1 MDVAHARGVRDTG
14 LTNTALQ
21 AIAGARHA
29 PYITHDTQGN
39 MSLTPNFSQRIR
51 IWFQSQLANA
61 GYYLSR
67 DAEHRKDIARIEKY
81 VASIAEN
88 VATDDPLESARL
100 QVALAEEEHRIRV
113 EVAAK
118 TPENLLLRGR
128 RVFSQA
134 DEDGIIAAIFA
145 NLDGRKTFIEIACGN
160 GLENNTH
167 LLLLCG
173 WKGVWVDGSE
183 RHIDYIQA
191 ELGGLMFPR
200 LLVERQFID
209 LDNVGALIKRYCDFL
224 GDGDVDFFSL
234 DIDGND
240 LAILK
245 ESLKFF
251 APRVICVEYNAKF
264 PPPLEMSIR
273 YDASHLWAGDD
284 YQGCSLMALV
294 EATRS
299 RYTLLTCGISGV
311 NAFFVRND
319 LAHRFRIYSPEDL
332 YQPARYH
339 RVHQIPGHRSTL
351 KWVRNVIREDRAAS
365 LP

>member
-1 MDVAHARGVRDTG
+1 M
-14 LTNTALQ
+14 
-21 AIAGARHA
+21 
-29 PYITHDTQGN
+29 
-39 MSLTPNFSQRIR
+39 
-51 IWFQSQLANA
+51 WFQSQLASA

-67 DAEHRKDIARIEKY
+67 DAAHRKDIARIEKY
-81 VASIAEN
+81 VASIAEEIAEIN
-88 VATDDPLESARL
+88 ARIDPLEFAAL

-128 RVFSQA
+128 KVFSQS

-145 NLDGRKTFIEIACGN
+145 NLDGRKTFIEIACGD

-183 RHIDYIQA
+183 QHIAHIQS
-191 ELGGLMFPR
+191 ELGGLVFPR

-209 LDNVGALIKRYCDFL
+209 LDNVGAIIKRYCDFL

-234 DIDGND
+234 DIDGNE
-240 LAILK
+240 LAILEK
-245 ESLKFF
+245 SLEFF
-251 APRVICVEYNAKF
+251 SPRVICVEYNAKF
-264 PPPLEMSIR
+264 PPPLELSIR
-273 YDASHLWAGDD
+273 YDASHVWAGDD
-284 YQGCSLMALV
+284 YQGCSLMSLV

-311 NAFFVRND
+311 NAFFVRDD
-319 LAHRFRIYSPEDL
+319 LAHRYRVYSPEDL
-332 YQPARYH
+332 YQRARYH
-339 RVHQIPGHRSTL
+339 RLHQIAGHPSTL
-351 KWVRNVIREDRAAS
+351 KWVRSVISENHTAR

>member
-1 MDVAHARGVRDTG
+1 M
-14 LTNTALQ
+14 
-21 AIAGARHA
+21 
-29 PYITHDTQGN
+29 
-39 MSLTPNFSQRIR
+39 
-51 IWFQSQLANA
+51 WFQSQLASA

-67 DAEHRKDIARIEKY
+67 DAAHRKDIARVEKY
-81 VASIAEN
+81 VASISEEIAELN
-88 VATDDPLESARL
+88 ARIDPLELALL
-100 QVALAEEEHRIRV
+100 QVALAEEEHRIRG

-118 TPENLLLRGR
+118 TPENLLLSGR
-128 RVFSQA
+128 KVFSQS

-145 NLDGRKTFIEIACGN
+145 KLDGRKTFIEIACGD

-167 LLLLCG
+167 LLLLRG
-173 WKGVWVDGSE
+173 WRGVWVDGSE
-183 RHIDYIQA
+183 EQIAHIQS
-191 ELGGLMFPR
+191 ELGGLVFPR

-209 LDNVGALIKRYCDFL
+209 LDNVGALIQRCCNFL

-245 ESLKFF
+245 KCLEFF
-251 APRVICVEYNAKF
+251 APRVICAEYNAKF
-264 PPPLEMSIR
+264 PPPLELSIR
-273 YDASHLWAGDD
+273 YDPSHAWAGDD

-299 RYTLLTCGISGV
+299 RYTLLSCGMSGV

-319 LAHRFRIYSPEDL
+319 LAHRFRVYSPDDL

-339 RVHQIPGHRSTL
+339 RLHQLAGHPSTL
-351 KWVRNVIREDRAAS
+351 KWLRNVITEDHAVR
-365 LP
+365 LL

>member
-1 MDVAHARGVRDTG
+1 M
-14 LTNTALQ
+14 
-21 AIAGARHA
+21 
-29 PYITHDTQGN
+29 
-39 MSLTPNFSQRIR
+39 
-51 IWFQSQLANA
+51 WFQSQLASA

-67 DAEHRKDIARIEKY
+67 DAAHRKDIARIEKY
-81 VASIAEN
+81 VASIAEEIAEIN
-88 VATDDPLESARL
+88 ARIDPLEFAAL
-100 QVALAEEEHRIRV
+100 QVALAEEEQRIRV

-128 RVFSQA
+128 KVFSQS

-145 NLDGRKTFIEIACGN
+145 NLDGRKTFIEIACGD

-183 RHIDYIQA
+183 QHIAHIQS
-191 ELGGLMFPR
+191 ELGGLVFPR

-209 LDNVGALIKRYCDFL
+209 LDNVGAIIKRYCDFL

-234 DIDGND
+234 DIDGNE
-240 LAILK
+240 LAILEK
-245 ESLKFF
+245 SLEFF
-251 APRVICVEYNAKF
+251 SPRVICVEYNAKF
-264 PPPLEMSIR
+264 PPPLELAIR
-273 YDASHLWAGDD
+273 YDASHVWAGDD

-311 NAFFVRND
+311 NAFFVRDD
-319 LAHRFRIYSPEDL
+319 LVHRFRVYAPEDL
-332 YQPARYH
+332 YQRARYH
-339 RVHQIPGHRSTL
+339 RLHQIAGHPSTL
-351 KWVRNVIREDRAAS
+351 KWVRSVISENHAAR

>member
-1 MDVAHARGVRDTG
+1 M
-14 LTNTALQ
+14 
-21 AIAGARHA
+21 
-29 PYITHDTQGN
+29 
-39 MSLTPNFSQRIR
+39 
-51 IWFQSQLANA
+51 WFQSQLASA

-67 DAEHRKDIARIEKY
+67 DAAHRKDIARIEKH
-81 VASIAEN
+81 VASISEEIAELN
-88 VATDDPLESARL
+88 ARIDPLELALL
-100 QVALAEEEHRIRV
+100 QVALAEEEHRIRG

-118 TPENLLLRGR
+118 TPENLLLSGR
-128 RVFSQA
+128 KVFSQS

-145 NLDGRKTFIEIACGN
+145 KLDGRKTFIEIACGD

-167 LLLLCG
+167 LLLLRG

-183 RHIDYIQA
+183 EQIAHIQS
-191 ELGGLMFPR
+191 ELGGLVFPR

-209 LDNVGALIKRYCDFL
+209 LDNVGALIQRYCNFL
-224 GDGDVDFFSL
+224 GDGEVDFFSL

-245 ESLKFF
+245 KCLEFF
-251 APRVICVEYNAKF
+251 APRVICAEYNAKF
-264 PPPLEMSIR
+264 PPPLELSIR
-273 YDASHLWAGDD
+273 YDASHVWAGDD

-299 RYTLLTCGISGV
+299 RYTLLTCGMSGV
-311 NAFFVRND
+311 NAFFVRDD
-319 LAHRFRIYSPEDL
+319 LAHHFQVYSPEDL

-339 RVHQIPGHRSTL
+339 RLHQIAGHPPTL
-351 KWVRNVIREDRAAS
+351 KWVRSVITENQAAR

>member
-1 MDVAHARGVRDTG
+1 M
-14 LTNTALQ
+14 
-21 AIAGARHA
+21 
-29 PYITHDTQGN
+29 
-39 MSLTPNFSQRIR
+39 
-51 IWFQSQLANA
+51 WFQSQLASA

-67 DAEHRKDIARIEKY
+67 DAAHRKDIARVEKY
-81 VASIAEN
+81 VASISEEIAELN
-88 VATDDPLESARL
+88 ARIDPLELALL
-100 QVALAEEEHRIRV
+100 QVALAEEEHRIRG

-118 TPENLLLRGR
+118 TPENLLLSGR
-128 RVFSQA
+128 KVFSQS

-145 NLDGRKTFIEIACGN
+145 KLDGRKNFIEIACGD

-167 LLLLCG
+167 LLLLRG

-183 RHIDYIQA
+183 EQIGHIRS
-191 ELGGLMFPR
+191 ELGGLVFPR

-209 LDNVGALIKRYCDFL
+209 LDNVGALIQRYCNFL
-224 GDGDVDFFSL
+224 GDGGVDFFSL

-245 ESLKFF
+245 KCLEFF
-251 APRVICVEYNAKF
+251 APRVICAEYNAKF
-264 PPPLEMSIR
+264 PPPLELSIR
-273 YDASHLWAGDD
+273 YDASHVWAGDD

-311 NAFFVRND
+311 NAFFVRDD
-319 LAHRFRIYSPEDL
+319 LAHHFRVYSPEDL

-339 RVHQIPGHRSTL
+339 RLHQIAGHPPTL
-351 KWVRNVIREDRAAS
+351 KWVRSVITENHAAR

>member
-1 MDVAHARGVRDTG
+1 M
-14 LTNTALQ
+14 
-21 AIAGARHA
+21 
-29 PYITHDTQGN
+29 
-39 MSLTPNFSQRIR
+39 
-51 IWFQSQLANA
+51 WFQSQLASA

-67 DAEHRKDIARIEKY
+67 DAAHRKDIARIEKY
-81 VASIAEN
+81 VASIAEEIAEIN
-88 VATDDPLESARL
+88 ARTDPLEFAAL
-100 QVALAEEEHRIRV
+100 QVALAEEERRIRV

-128 RVFSQA
+128 KVFSQS

-145 NLDGRKTFIEIACGN
+145 NLDGRKTFIEIACGD
-160 GLENNTH
+160 GLENNSH

-183 RHIDYIQA
+183 RHIAHIQSQ
-191 ELGGLMFPR
+191 LGGLVFPR

-209 LDNVGALIKRYCDFL
+209 LDNVGAIIKRYCNFL

-234 DIDGND
+234 DIDGNE

-245 ESLKFF
+245 KSLEFF

-264 PPPLEMSIR
+264 PPPLELSIR
-273 YDASHLWAGDD
+273 YDASHVWAGDD

-311 NAFFVRND
+311 NAFFVRDD
-319 LAHRFRIYSPEDL
+319 LAHRFRVYSPDDL

-339 RVHQIPGHRSTL
+339 RLHQVAGHPSTL
-351 KWVRNVIREDRAAS
+351 KWVRSVITENYAAR